1 MATDRCR
8 DAGVSATVI
17 LDTNALMAPVERD
30 LRLFEELE
38 RLLGP
43 AVTPIVPAP
52 VADELQR
59 LATGGGRAATA
70 AGVGRSLLQRCE
82 VVPTEAAYA
91 DDAVVE
97 LAAAHGGYVVTEDRA
112 LRDRLGSQAV
122 HVIGIRGS
130 DRLEVRD

>member
-1 MATDRCR
+1 M
-8 DAGVSATVI
+8 SATVI

-43 AVTPIVPAP
+43 GLTPIVPAP
-52 VADELQR
+52 VAEELQR
-59 LATGGGRAATA
+59 LETGGGRAATA

-82 VVPTEAAYA
+82 VIPTDAAYA
-91 DDAVVE
+91 DDAVIE
-97 LAAAHGGYVVTEDRA
+97 LARTRGGYVVTEDRA
-112 LRDRLGSQAV
+112 LRDRLPPRTV

>member
-1 MATDRCR
+1 M
-8 DAGVSATVI
+8 SATVI

-43 AVTPIVPAP
+43 PVRPLVPAP

-70 AGVGRSLLQRCE
+70 AGVGRSLLERCE
-82 VVPTEAAYA
+82 VVPTDAAYA

-97 LAAAHGGYVVTEDRA
+97 LARAHGGYVVTEDRA
-112 LRDRLGSQAV
+112 LRARLPPRAV

>member
-1 MATDRCR
+1 M
-8 DAGVSATVI
+8 SATVI

-43 AVTPIVPAP
+43 SVAPLVPAP

-59 LATGGGRAATA
+59 LASGGGRAATA
-70 AGVGRSLLQRCE
+70 AGVGRSLLERCE
-82 VVPTEAAYA
+82 VVQTDAAYA
-91 DDAVVE
+91 DDAVLE
-97 LAAAHGGYVVTEDRA
+97 LAEARGGYVVTEDRA
-112 LRDRLGSQAV
+112 LRARLPSRTV